1 MKGYR
6 GSTGEE
12 SSSLRVSVLDHH
24 HLNEEKLVQVDFS
37 VGLSLLSEDMSL
49 GSTNLEASAKFV

>member
-12 SSSLRVSVLDHH
+12 SSSLRVSAFDHH

-37 VGLSLLSEDMSL
+37 VGLPLSSEDMSL